1 MDLSMFSAIDYVALA
16 EIGIA
21 FGLKMA
27 DNALSTVKT
36 LYLSKGKFFGASL
49 FASMSTLFY
58 LLAIVRIA
66 NSNDMASIIA
76 MCAATFVGTLMP
88 CYLLKKSERDK
99 LYIFDIT
106 SDTMD
111 NGKRFA
117 DEIRDSNI
125 AVNTS
130 VVYDKNMK
138 KTLLCKVY
146 CATKE
151 QSKMVNDLLKNKDEF
166 KYNVYVPIED

>member
-58 LLAIVRIA
+58 
-66 NSNDMASIIA
+66 
-76 MCAATFVGTLMP
+76 
-88 CYLLKKSERDK
+88 
-99 LYIFDIT
+99 
-106 SDTMD
+106 
-111 NGKRFA
+111 
-117 DEIRDSNI
+117 
-125 AVNTS
+125 
-130 VVYDKNMK
+130 
-138 KTLLCKVY
+138 
-146 CATKE
+146 
-151 QSKMVNDLLKNKDEF
+151 
-166 KYNVYVPIED
+166 

>member
-66 NSNDMASIIA
+66 NSNDIYSIIA
-76 MCAATFVGTLMP
+76 MCFATFFGTLMP
-88 CYLLKKSERDK
+88 CYLLKKSEREK
-99 LYIFDIT
+99 LYIFDVT
-106 SDTMD
+106 SDSMD
-111 NGKRFA
+111 SGKEFA
-117 DEIRDSNI
+117 DTVRNSNI

-138 KTLLCKVY
+138 KTLMCKIY

-151 QSKMVNDLLKNKDEF
+151 QSKMINDLLKNKNEF
-166 KYNVYVPIED
+166 KYNVYVPIEE

>member
-1 MDLSMFSAIDYVALA
+1 MNLDILGTIDVIALT

-49 FASMSTLFY
+49 FASLSTLFY

-66 NSNDMASIIA
+66 NSNDIYSILA
-76 MCAATFVGTLMP
+76 MCIATFVGTLMP
-88 CYLLKKSERDK
+88 CYLIKKSERDK

-106 SDTMD
+106 ADNLA
-111 NGKRFA
+111 NGKKFA
-117 DEIRDSNI
+117 DIVRGNNI

-130 VVYDKNMK
+130 VVYDKNMN
-138 KTLLCKVY
+138 KTLLCKAY
-146 CATKE
+146 CSSKE
-151 QSKMVNDLLKNKDEF
+151 ESRFLNEMLKENNEF
-166 KYNVYVPIED
+166 KYNVYVPINE

>member
-1 MDLSMFSAIDYVALA
+1 MDFSFMNAIDYVALA

-27 DNALSTVKT
+27 DNALGTVKT
-36 LYLSKGKFFGASL
+36 LYLSKGKFFGASI

-66 NSNDMASIIA
+66 NSNDMASILA
-76 MCAATFVGTLMP
+76 MCAATFLGTLMP
-88 CYLLKKSERDK
+88 CYLIKKSEREK
-99 LYIFDIT
+99 LYIFDVT
-106 SDTMD
+106 ADTLD
-111 NGKRFA
+111 NGKQFA
-117 DEIRDSNI
+117 DIVRDNNI

-138 KTLLCKVY
+138 KTLLCKIY

-151 QSKMVNDLLKNKDEF
+151 QSKMINDLLKNKNEF